1 MNRSTALAAALL
13 FLPLGAAFTA
23 PAAAA
28 EATPAYRP
36 LEDLRSFY
44 KFIPLPQPAE
54 RTRAVGNGAA
64 SLVFGPDARDL
75 SINGT
80 RCILSHPVKDEV
92 TGRDLQVSETDWVKL
107 IDPVLRPTYIANRRM
122 VKTVVLDP
130 GHGGHDAG
138 AATRQVR
145 EADVTLI
152 IATKTA
158 EELRKRGFHV
168 VLTHEVNQYLSDQQR
183 IDTAN
188 AALNAVFI
196 SLHLNSGRSD
206 YRGVETYTVS
216 PAEPGGSA
224 IPGNENDAAN
234 AALALALQ
242 ASVVQTCGA
251 KDGACRRTHYSLL
264 SSLRCPAALVALGYV
279 TNEQEAAQ
287 LNTDAYQTRLSNAL
301 ADGVSRFAALMN
313 PETILQTTTA
323 PTATEPELAQPVK
336 VEAGKEVPPA
346 PAEPAGKRGK
356 RGSSSAGKKNA
367 AGSKTPARRN

>member
-1 MNRSTALAAALL
+1 MNRFTALAAALL

-23 PAAAA
+23 PAAAE
-28 EATPAYRP
+28 EAAYRP

-75 SINGT
+75 RINGT
-80 RCILSHPVKDEV
+80 RCILSHPVKNEV
-92 TGRDLQVSETDWVKL
+92 TERDLQVSETDWVKL
-107 IDPVLRPTYIANRRM
+107 IDPVLRPTYIANRRL

-138 AATRQVR
+138 AATQQVR

-152 IATKTA
+152 VATKLA

-168 VLTHEVNQYLSDQQR
+168 VLTHEQNQYMSDQQR
-183 IDTAN
+183 VDSTET
-188 AALNAVFI
+188 ALNAVFI

-206 YRGVETYTVS
+206 RSGVETYTVS
-216 PAEPGGSA
+216 PAAPGERG
-224 IPGNENDAAN
+224 IPGNEHDAAN

-242 ASVVQTCGA
+242 SSVVQSCGA
-251 KDGACRRTHYSLL
+251 KDGACRRARYSLL
-264 SSLRCPAALVALGYV
+264 SSLKCPAALVALGYT
-279 TNEQEAAQ
+279 TNEQEGALLA
-287 LNTDAYQTRLSNAL
+287 TDAYQTRLAMAL

-313 PETILQTTTA
+313 PETILQNTA
-323 PTATEPELAQPVK
+323 APAPAEPEPAQPVK
-336 VEAGKEVPPA
+336 VEAGKVQPPA
-346 PAEPAGKRGK
+346 PAETTNKRGK
-356 RGSSSAGKKNA
+356 RGSGTTDKKKA
-367 AGSKTPARRN
+367 AGSRTPARRK